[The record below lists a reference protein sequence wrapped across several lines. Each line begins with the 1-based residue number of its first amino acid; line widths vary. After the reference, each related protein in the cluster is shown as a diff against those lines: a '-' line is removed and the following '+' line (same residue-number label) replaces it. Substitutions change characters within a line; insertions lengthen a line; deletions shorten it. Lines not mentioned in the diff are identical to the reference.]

1 MNKMKYLVKHPLG
14 EFTIDENGNLLKD
27 KTNSISNEKGNEIFR
42 KNFRKIMKQAG
53 YSDEKLN
60 LKLTEIGI
68 QLTKRK
74 IKQSVKKDKLIIQAI
89 AGLDEIEKSLNIY
102 IERLREWY
110 GLHCPELEHEI
121 KNHEK
126 FVKLISEFGKKENI
140 KDEKLSEFVKESI
153 GIDISEKDEKILQEY
168 SSFINQ
174 LYKLKEH
181 LEKYIDS
188 LMKEISPNVRELAGP
203 LLGARLILL
212 TGGLDKLARR
222 PSSVIQ
228 LIGSEKALFRYLKGK
243 GKSPK
248 FGVIYQSPYIQNAN
262 MDKKGKAAR
271 FLASKLSIA
280 AKIDYYSK
288 EDRSVELKKQLEQE
302 MKRLK

>member
-1 MNKMKYLVKHPLG
+1 MKYLVKHPLG
-14 EFTIDENGNLLKD
+14 EFVIDENGNLLKD
-27 KTNSISNEKGNEIFR
+27 KSDSISNEKGNEIFR
-42 KNFRKIMKQAG
+42 KNFRKIMRQLG

-60 LKLTEIGI
+60 SKLTEIGI
-68 QLTKRK
+68 QLAKQK

-89 AGLDEIEKSLNIY
+89 AALDEIDKSLNIY
-102 IERLREWY
+102 IERIREWY

-126 FVKLISEFGKKENI
+126 FVKLILEYGKKENI
-140 KDEKLSEFVKESI
+140 KDKKLSETVKKSI

-174 LYKLKEH
+174 LYRLKEH
-181 LEKYIDS
+181 LEKYIDN

-203 LLGARLILL
+203 LLGAKLILL
-212 TGGLDKLARR
+212 TGGLEKLARK
-222 PSSVIQ
+222 PSSTIQ

-248 FGVIYQSPYIQNAN
+248 FGIIYQSPYIQNAPF
-262 MDKKGKAAR
+262 DKKGKAAR
-271 FLASKLSIA
+271 LLASKLSIA
-280 AKIDYYSK
+280 AKIDYYRK
-288 EDRSVELKKQLEQE
+288 EDRSTELKKQLEQE
-302 MKRLK
+302 MKELGCK

>member
-14 EFTIDENGNLLKD
+14 EFVIDENGNLLKD
-27 KTNSISNEKGNEIFR
+27 KSDSISNEKGNEIFR
-42 KNFRKIMKQAG
+42 KNFRKIMRQLG

-60 LKLTEIGI
+60 SKLTEIGI
-68 QLTKRK
+68 
-74 IKQSVKKDKLIIQAI
+74 D
-89 AGLDEIEKSLNIY
+89 KSLNIY
-102 IERLREWY
+102 IERIREWY

-126 FVKLISEFGKKENI
+126 FVKLILEYGKKENI
-140 KDEKLSEFVKESI
+140 KDKKLSETVKKSI

-174 LYKLKEH
+174 LYRLKEH
-181 LEKYIDS
+181 LEKYIDN

-203 LLGARLILL
+203 LLGAKLILL
-212 TGGLDKLARR
+212 TGGLEKLARK
-222 PSSVIQ
+222 PSSTIQ

-248 FGVIYQSPYIQNAN
+248 FGIIYQSPYIQNAPF
-262 MDKKGKAAR
+262 DKKGKAAR
-271 FLASKLSIA
+271 LLASKLSIA
-280 AKIDYYSK
+280 AKIDYYRK
-288 EDRSVELKKQLEQE
+288 EDRSTELKKQLEQE
-302 MKRLK
+302 MKELGCK